1 MRIVLLRER
10 KKVRNRWP
18 QYIYR
23 CTIISPAHEKC
34 VNWDSC
40 IAKPRIYIICKRNE
54 TKKSHTNEPIG
65 MFATHSKLNK
75 CFFFKAD
82 DFPNDL
88 YDLGCA
94 GPMHMVRVH
103 VVHTSII
110 IVVVDVVVVVV
121 AAHTL
126 HTSMQSAIYAHN
138 QVLAIYFRVVYRCW
152 LFYGRIFFFSLISS
166 YTIFRRIYVYMHHT
180 SHFFSVLC
188 VGNFYFRHLLVL
200 KCIHFCGTAR
210 CAQHDWVRAA
220 NASASARAFTHC

>member
-1 MRIVLLRER
+1 
-10 KKVRNRWP
+10 
-18 QYIYR
+18 
-23 CTIISPAHEKC
+23 
-34 VNWDSC
+34 
-40 IAKPRIYIICKRNE
+40 
-54 TKKSHTNEPIG
+54 
-65 MFATHSKLNK
+65 
-75 CFFFKAD
+75 
-82 DFPNDL
+82 
-88 YDLGCA
+88 
-94 GPMHMVRVH
+94 MHMVRVH

-126 HTSMQSAIYAHN
+126 HTSMQSAIYARN

-220 NASASARAFTHC
+220 NASVRAHSLIAKANNNNNIFQIMKKQKQRTNKIEEQNVRKANKVNQNIANTTTQQQLKKKRNV